1 MVNNIGPVDLLQAA
15 LKGASLKQSV
25 IANNI
30 ANADTPGYHRA
41 DVKFEATLAKAIESG
56 STEDLSNLNPEII
69 RPGDLP
75 ADSNDNDVNMDMEV
89 GELIKNSG
97 QYKTCMRLLSSMYK
111 QMQTAISD
119 QI

>member
-41 DVKFEATLAKAIESG
+41 DVKFEAALAKAVNSG
-56 STEDLSNLNPEII
+56 SLEDLSNLNPEII
-69 RPGDLP
+69 RPGNLP
-75 ADSNDNDVNMDMEV
+75 VDSHDNDVNMDMEV

-97 QYKTCMRLLSSMYK
+97 QYKTCMRLLSNMYK
-111 QMQTAISD
+111 EMTIAISD